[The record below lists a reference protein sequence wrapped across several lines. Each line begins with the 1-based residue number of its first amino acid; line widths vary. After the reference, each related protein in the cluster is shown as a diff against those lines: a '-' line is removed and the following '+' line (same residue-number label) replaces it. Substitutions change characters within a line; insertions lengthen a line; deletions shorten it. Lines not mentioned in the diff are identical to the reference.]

1 MSVIEEGSTMSKR
14 QDGARAMAVAAAF
27 LAGWLMAP
35 AAGAQPAEAAQPS
48 EAAEPAQAQ
57 PAAAPTT
64 PPTVDEARRFVE
76 DAEARLLD
84 LDVRT
89 ARADW
94 VHNTHIT
101 DDTEVLA
108 AQANERLVAAKVEL
122 AKAATRFDGLK
133 LPEDVAR
140 KLTLLKL
147 AMTLSAP
154 SDPKE
159 AAELTRIVAGME
171 GTYGKGKWCRKT
183 GTGEDCLDINAL
195 SKILAESRDPAE
207 LLAVWK
213 GWHAIS
219 PPIRKDYERYVQL
232 GNKGA
237 RELGYKDMGALWR
250 SKYDMPPDDFAREVD
265 RLWTQV
271 KPFYDSLHA
280 YVRWKL
286 REKYGPAVVPEKG
299 PIPAHLLGNMWAQ
312 EWTNIYPLVAPKD
325 ADPGFDLTANLKA
338 KKVDEREMVRYGER
352 FFTSLGFAPLP
363 KTFWERS
370 LFTKPRDREVV
381 CHASAWDLDSQD
393 DLRIKMCIEINE
405 EDFTTIHHELGHNFY
420 QRAYKGQPYIFR
432 DSANDGFHE
441 AIGDTIALSVTPR
454 YLVRVGLLD
463 KEPDPSKDIGLLLK
477 KALEKIAFLPFGVVI
492 DQWRWKVFSG
502 EVTPANYNAEWW
514 KLREK
519 YQGVA
524 APVARSEAD
533 FDPGAKYHVPAN
545 VPYTRYFLADI
556 LQFQFHRGLCK
567 APGVPLN
574 RCSIYEDKD
583 AGRRLNTMLEMGVS
597 RPWPDALQAMTGQ
610 KEMDATA
617 IMDYF
622 APLKTWLDQQNAG
635 KPVGW

>member
-1 MSVIEEGSTMSKR
+1 MMFKP
-14 QDGARAMAVAAAF
+14 QDGARALAVVAAVALGGIAV
-27 LAGWLMAP
+27 P
-35 AAGAQPAEAAQPS
+35 AAAQPATAGAR
-48 EAAEPAQAQ
+48 
-57 PAAAPTT
+57 
-64 PPTVDEARRFVE
+64 PTVEEARKFVE
-76 DAEARLLD
+76 DAEARLSD
-84 LDVRT
+84 LDVR
-89 ARADW
+89 ASRADW
-94 VHNTHIT
+94 VHNTYIT
-101 DDTEVLA
+101 DDTEALA
-108 AQANERLVAAKVEL
+108 AQANETLVAARVEL
-122 AKAATRFDGLK
+122 AKAATRFDGLT

-140 KLTLLKL
+140 KLTLLKT

-154 SDPKE
+154 ADPRE
-159 AAELTRIVAGME
+159 NAELTRIVAGME

-183 GTGEDCLDINAL
+183 GAGSAGAGSPPAENEAADSSRGAAEGDCLDINAL
-195 SKILAESRDPAE
+195 SKILSESRNPAE
-207 LLAVWK
+207 LLAAWK

-219 PPIRKDYERYVQL
+219 PPLRADYARYVDL

-237 RELGYKDMGALWR
+237 RELGFRDMGALWR
-250 SKYDMPPDDFAREVD
+250 SKYDMPPDDFARELD

-271 KPFYDSLHA
+271 RPFYQSLHA
-280 YVRWKL
+280 YVRWRL
-286 REKYGPAVVPEKG
+286 REKYGPGVVPERG

-312 EWTNIYPLVAPKD
+312 EWSNIYPLVAPRD

-338 KKVDEREMVRYGER
+338 KGVDAREMVRYGER
-352 FFTSLGFAPLP
+352 FFISLGFAPLP

-381 CHASAWDLDSQD
+381 CHASAWDVDGLD
-393 DLRIKMCIEINE
+393 DLRIKMCIDINE

-420 QRAYKGQPYIFR
+420 QRAYDKKPYLFR

-477 KALEKIAFLPFGVVI
+477 KALDKIAFLPFGLLI

-502 EVTPANYNAEWW
+502 EITPANYNAEWW

-519 YQGVA
+519 YQGVS

-533 FDPGAKYHVPAN
+533 FDPGAKYHVAAN

-556 LQFQFHRGLCK
+556 LQFQFHRGLCR
-567 APGVPLN
+567 APAAPLN

-583 AGRRLNTMLEMGVS
+583 AGRRLNTMLEMGLS
-597 RPWPDALQAMTGQ
+597 RPWPEALQAMTGQ

-622 APLKTWLDQQNAG
+622 APLKAWLDQQNAG